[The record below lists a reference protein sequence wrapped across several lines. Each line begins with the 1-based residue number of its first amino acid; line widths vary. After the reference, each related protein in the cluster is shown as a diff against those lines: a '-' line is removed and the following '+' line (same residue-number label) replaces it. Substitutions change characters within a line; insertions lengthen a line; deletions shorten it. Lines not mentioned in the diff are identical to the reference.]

1 MKQKFE
7 MDSNSTSIVIQN
19 HVSVLNH
26 KRIMDVRRPD
36 SPPTLK
42 NICRPTSYVNM
53 EDNVPS
59 LLISFCLYCE
69 QPQTEWYTS
78 PVICA
83 MLDLKS
89 VQTLCP
95 VWESAGR
102 ALSLNGD
109 ETNTMTLQPS
119 KPHYNDNHTGVAISL
134 FSDIID

>member
-83 MLDLKS
+83 MLYLKS

-95 VWESAGR
+95 VWQIAGR

-109 ETNTMTLQPS
+109 ESFPVH
-119 KPHYNDNHTGVAISL
+119 HYRL
-134 FSDIID
+134 L